1 MFAKFKIPLLFI
13 ITLFHASLQ
22 AAPDIVLTTAT
33 GAPGSS
39 VNIDV
44 NFTNTVLGN
53 PNDVVGLQFDL
64 LFDTTKLTATIP
76 ANVTSASIV
85 GGVRLIVQPVLA
97 QPIPPIP
104 TGKVTTISFT
114 INGGAADGIE
124 VLTVSS
130 IVLGNANGGNIVI
143 DGTTNGSIT
152 IATPAPGT
160 ISFNPIAVSTNESV
174 ATTTVSLERTG
185 GTTGAVS
192 VTVNTANGTAV
203 AGGDYTAIAN
213 QVVSW
218 TDGESGAKSVTTN
231 IVNDN
236 VIEADEIFTFTASN
250 VTGGAAIG
258 AATATVTIVNDDVA
272 PGSISF
278 NPVLLN
284 VTEGTA
290 TITATLER
298 TGGSD
303 GAVSVTV
310 NSSDGTASAGTDY
323 TAIVNQVINWADG
336 DSAAKKVVV
345 SITDDAAVE
354 SNEIFTLTVGTATG
368 GVTLGLVSAIIA
380 IVDNDNPGIIT
391 IQSIDVNETAGTV
404 IVTLTRTGGSNG
416 AVSVEAFTSDG
427 SAIAGLDYTALT
439 QTVSWAD
446 GDIAN
451 KTITITIL
459 DDTLA
464 EFKENFNIG
473 LRNATGGVAVS
484 AANGVANIGINS
496 NEIPP
501 SQPVPTLSFWF
512 MLLMAFFI
520 MFSVMLHT
528 RKYQS

>member
-1 MFAKFKIPLLFI
+1 MFSKFKIPLLFI
-13 ITLFHASLQ
+13 IALFHSNLQ
-22 AAPDIVLTTAT
+22 AAPDIVVTTTT
-33 GAPGSS
+33 GAPGSN

-44 NFTNTVLGN
+44 NFTNTTLGN

-64 LFDTTKLTATIP
+64 SFDTTKLTATVP
-76 ANVTSASIV
+76 ANITSASIV
-85 GGVRLIVQPVLA
+85 GGVRFIVQPAQA
-97 QPIPPIP
+97 QPIPPIAS
-104 TGKVTTISFT
+104 GKIVTISFA
-114 INGGAADGIE
+114 INGAATDGIE
-124 VLTVSS
+124 ALTVSN
-130 IVLGNANGGNIVI
+130 IVLGNANGGNVTI

-152 IATPAPGT
+152 IVTPAPGA
-160 ISFNPIAVSTNESV
+160 INFNPIAVNANESA

-192 VTVNTANGTAV
+192 VTVNTTNGTAV
-203 AGGDYTAIAN
+203 AGGDYTAVVN

-218 TDGESGAKSVTTN
+218 ADGESGAKPITTS
-231 IVNDN
+231 IVNDT
-236 VIEADEIFTFTASN
+236 VVEADETFTFTASN

-272 PGSISF
+272 PGVINF
-278 NPVLLN
+278 NPTALS

-303 GAVSVTV
+303 GAVSVTI
-310 NSSDGTASAGTDY
+310 NSANGTATAGTDY
-323 TAIVNQVINWADG
+323 TAIVNQVVNWANG
-336 DSAAKKVVV
+336 DSAAKTVVV
-345 SITDDAAVE
+345 TIADDATVE
-354 SNEIFTLTVGTATG
+354 SNEVFTLTASTATG
-368 GVTLGLVSAIIA
+368 GVTLGSAIATTTI
-380 IVDNDNPGIIT
+380 IDNDNPGTIA
-391 IQSIDVNETAGTV
+391 IQSIDVDETAGTV
-404 IVTLTRTGGSNG
+404 VVTLTRTGGSKG

-451 KTITITIL
+451 KTVTVTIL
-459 DDTLA
+459 DDVLA

-484 AANGVANIGINS
+484 TANGVANIGINS

-501 SQPVPTLSFWF
+501 TQAVPTLSFWF

-520 MFSVMLHT
+520 VFSVMLRT